1 MARTAVLEVGTP
13 PVKYFSSVPYILQ
26 MLGETPDGLSV
37 LQSMEI
43 VGVGGAALPETV
55 GDRLVKQN
63 VSLVSRFGSA
73 ECGFLLSSHREYAS
87 DKDWQYLRVPDST
100 HLLFELEESGLSELI
115 VLSSWP
121 HMAKRNRDDGSYATS
136 DLFQPHQDIKNAW
149 KYHSRSDS
157 QITLLT
163 GKKFDPAPIEDEIKS
178 RSTNIDDIF
187 IFGNGKQ
194 VPGAIVFVSR
204 DDVTNALKKEIW
216 MTLKYVNT
224 TQQPHARVSET
235 MIEIIYKPDA
245 RLERSSKGTLLR
257 SQAEQ
262 RYASNIRR
270 LYEPKQAAENTDQ
283 PASNGSVDDIVR
295 KIFSDVVRGDT
306 FADDAD
312 FFHCGVDSTKATQI
326 RSKLQDVCVQKSK
339 RVLSLYIQAF
349 GHDNL
354 PWNIVYDCQNM
365 RR

>member
-1 MARTAVLEVGTP
+1 
-13 PVKYFSSVPYILQ
+13 
-26 MLGETPDGLSV
+26 MLGDTSDGLTV

-55 GDRLVKQN
+55 GDRLVKEN
-63 VSLVSRFGSA
+63 VNLVSRFGSA

-87 DKDWQYLRVPDST
+87 DKDWQYLRLPDST

-121 HMAKRNRDDGSYATS
+121 HMAKRNRGDGSYATS
-136 DLFQPHQDIKNAW
+136 DLFQPHPDIKNAW

-178 RSTNIDDIF
+178 QSANIDDIF
-187 IFGNGKQ
+187 IFGNDKQ

-204 DDVTNALKKEIW
+204 DVTDTLKEEIW
-216 MTLKYVNT
+216 VTFKQVNT
-224 TQQPHARVSET
+224 TQQPHARVSQT
-235 MIEIIYKPDA
+235 MIDIVCKPDA
-245 RLERSSKGTLLR
+245 PLERSSKGTLLR
-257 SQAEQ
+257 TQAEQ

-283 PASNGSVDDIVR
+283 PLSNGSVDDIVR
-295 KIFSDVVRGDT
+295 KIFADVVGGDT

-326 RSKLQDVCVQKSK
+326 RSRLQDVC
-339 RVLSLYIQAF
+339 
-349 GHDNL
+349 
-354 PWNIVYDCQNM
+354 
-365 RR
+365 